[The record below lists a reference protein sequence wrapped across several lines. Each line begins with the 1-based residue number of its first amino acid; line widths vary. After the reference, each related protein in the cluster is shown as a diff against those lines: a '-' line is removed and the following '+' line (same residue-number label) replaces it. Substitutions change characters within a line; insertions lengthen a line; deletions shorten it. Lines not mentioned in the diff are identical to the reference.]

1 MKNLAFTLREQKKW
15 ELRLIFEI
23 DNREISTGK
32 PPYIVAEMSAN
43 HNGKIDNAYN
53 IIDIAKRAGAHAI
66 KMQTYTPDTITL
78 KSKGPDFKIN
88 DGIWAGESLYELYKK
103 AYTPWDWH
111 KDLFDYAK
119 AKNISIFSTPFDFT
133 AIELLESLD
142 APAYKIAS
150 FECIDLPLIRVA
162 ASTGKPLII
171 STGMA
176 DEGEIQDAVDTAL
189 KYGSGAVTLLH
200 CISGYPA
207 PADNYN
213 LKTILDMKSRFGV
226 DVGLSDHTLDNTTAI
241 AAVALGAV
249 MIEKHVTSNRNGG
262 GPDDSFSLEE
272 DGLTELCSA
281 TRTAWEAL
289 GKVNYERTEAEKGN
303 VKFRR
308 SLYYVRALQKG
319 DTITENHIRSV
330 RPGFGLPP
338 KYYDK
343 LIGSKVTMSVEE
355 NSPVTLKSVNLEL
368 D

>member
-1 MKNLAFTLREQKKW
+1 MFK
-15 ELRLIFEI
+15 I
-23 DNREISTGK
+23 DGYEISENTA
-32 PPYIVAEMSAN
+32 PYIIAEISAN
-43 HNGKIDNAYN
+43 HNGKIENAFK
-53 IIDIAKRAGAHAI
+53 IIDLAKRAGANAI

-78 KSKGPDFKIN
+78 KSTKPDFQIKE
-88 DGIWAGESLYELYKK
+88 GLWAGTSLYELYKK
-103 AYTPWDWH
+103 AFTPWDWH
-111 KDLFDYAK
+111 KELFDYA
-119 AKNISIFSTPFDFT
+119 NTQDISIFSTPFDFS

-150 FECIDLPLIRVA
+150 FECIDLPLIREV

-176 DEGEIQDAVDTAL
+176 NQREIHDAVNTAL
-189 KYGSGAVTLLH
+189 KYGSGGLTLLH

-213 LKTILDMKSRFGV
+213 LHTIKDMKSRFGV
-226 DVGLSDHTLDNTTAI
+226 HVGLSDHTMDNTTAI

-249 MIEKHVTSNRNGG
+249 MVEKHVTLNRNGG

-272 DGLTELCSA
+272 NGLRELCSS
-281 TRTAWEAL
+281 TRTAWQSL

-308 SLYYVRALQKG
+308 SLYFVRTLKEG
-319 DTITENHIRSV
+319 DVITENDIRSV
-330 RPGFGLPP
+330 RPGYGLPP

-343 LIGSKVTMSVEE
+343 LIGSKVTMFVDK
-355 NSPVTLKSVNLEL
+355 NSPVTLESVNFDL